1 MASSYE
7 GSSSLGGGGESG
19 MFTLDMEE
27 GVEGGWSW
35 PWRSRQCAGEIM
47 GLIRVQ
53 IREREGEEKEREEK
67 EREEKGKEKGKVALE
82 APTILFLGHQLSAR
96 K

>member
-1 MASSYE
+1 
-7 GSSSLGGGGESG
+7 
-19 MFTLDMEE
+19 
-27 GVEGGWSW
+27 
-35 PWRSRQCAGEIM
+35 M

>member
-53 IREREGEEKEREEK
+53 IREREREREWEEEEKEK
-67 EREEKGKEKGKVALE
+67 
-82 APTILFLGHQLSAR
+82 R
-96 K
+96 KTLVNSSYNCCSRPPIEWTVPRD